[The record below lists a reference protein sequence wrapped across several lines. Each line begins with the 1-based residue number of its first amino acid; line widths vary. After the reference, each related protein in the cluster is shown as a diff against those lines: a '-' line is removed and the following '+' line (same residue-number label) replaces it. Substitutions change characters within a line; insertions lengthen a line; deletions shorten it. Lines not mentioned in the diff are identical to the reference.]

1 MATDRRAALAEL
13 RSGTARLAEALYT
26 LETSSEL
33 ALLRDA
39 SQLRGRS
46 GERAA
51 EAVAA
56 ATGLWARYPLLTD
69 AVERGEAAEA
79 ADDDAA
85 LAAVLDGPTTGGGP
99 SPLAL
104 LAALTAES
112 DAAQRAIAE
121 VAGAWSDVLPRL
133 DAVRR
138 RAAALAATATQLGI
152 ADDPDLATAG
162 RIVEHLVET
171 VAADPL
177 GVDPSPAEAAVARAE
192 DRIGTLD
199 RRRTALPHDLA
210 TAASTLG
217 ELTGLVADGRA
228 ALERAQAR
236 VADTSGLLA
245 GVDPGVVDGDP
256 RALRPW
262 LARLDA
268 LAAEGR
274 WRDAAAGLEHWRAT
288 AEGWVATARQV
299 VTVNRA
305 PVEARDQLRGLL
317 DAYRAKAAAKGR
329 IEDTALAATH
339 RAADDAVRARP
350 CDLAAAAALVR
361 AYGDA
366 VNAEPEVSG
375 P

>member
-79 ADDDAA
+79 ADDDDT
-85 LAAVLDGPTTGGGP
+85 LAAVFDGPTASGGP
-99 SPLAL
+99 PPLAL
-104 LAALTAES
+104 LASLTAES
-112 DAAQRAIAE
+112 AAAERAVAE

-133 DAVRR
+133 DAVRSQ
-138 RAAALAATATQLGI
+138 AAALTVTATQLGI

-162 RIVEHLVET
+162 RIVEHLVAT

-192 DRIGTLD
+192 DRIGALD

-210 TAASTLG
+210 TAAATLA

-236 VADTSGLLA
+236 VADTSTLLGA
-245 GVDPGVVDGDP
+245 VDTGVVDGSP

-274 WRDAAAGLEHWRAT
+274 WRDAAAGLEHWRAA

-299 VTVNRA
+299 VAANRA

-317 DAYRAKAAAKGR
+317 DAYRAKAAARGR
-329 IEDTALAATH
+329 IEDTTLAAAH

-350 CDLAAAAALVR
+350 CDLTVAAALVR

-366 VNAEPEVSG
+366 VNG
-375 P
+375 PGGVVDP